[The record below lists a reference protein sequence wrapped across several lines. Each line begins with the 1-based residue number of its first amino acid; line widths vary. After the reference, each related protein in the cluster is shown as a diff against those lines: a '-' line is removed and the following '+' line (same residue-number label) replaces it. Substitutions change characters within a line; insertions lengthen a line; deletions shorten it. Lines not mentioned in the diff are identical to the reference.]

1 MAEKIS
7 KEVSI
12 MKRRKRIVF
21 AAIAIAILVT
31 AMSMGCVEEK
41 EELSF
46 NESLANLE
54 ATKNEIDMAYDE
66 LIENLEATKN
76 EIDTTYD
83 SLIAG
88 LKETEEDLEACGVDI
103 EEIRD
108 SNQADAIRREW
119 VSATEQIKRNFIVA
133 KGELEAIATG
143 CSGQT
148 GRVVEAAKKNIGKNL
163 EKIKKRFA
171 EKENLY

>member
-7 KEVSI
+7 KEVII
-12 MKRRKRIVF
+12 MKKRKMIVF

-46 NESLANLE
+46 NESLENLE

-83 SLIAG
+83 SLIRG
-88 LKETEEDLEACGVDI
+88 LKETEEDLEVSGVDI
-103 EEIRD
+103 AEIRD
-108 SNQADAIRREW
+108 SKQADAIRREW
-119 VSATEQIKRNFIVA
+119 VSATEQIKRNFVVA
-133 KGELEAIATG
+133 KGEIEAIATG

-148 GRVVEAAKKNIGKNL
+148 GRVVGAAKKNIGKNL
-163 EKIKKRFA
+163 EKIK
-171 EKENLY
+171 EEYCN